1 VHTFITSVRGP
12 SRRLR
17 LGGATISAVVP
28 VTVTAGNVTV
38 SFGVLSY
45 AGTPT
50 ATVVADPGRLPDL
63 GVLTAAN
70 PQSAG
75 RSSQAG

>member
-1 VHTFITSVRGP
+1 MGWRA
-12 SRRLR
+12 RR

-38 SFGVLSY
+38 SFGMLSY
-45 AGTPT
+45 AGTP
-50 ATVVADPGRLPDL
+50 AVTVVADPGRLSDL

>member
-1 VHTFITSVRGP
+1 M
-12 SRRLR
+12 
-17 LGGATISAVVP
+17 VP

-45 AGTPT
+45 AGTL
-50 ATVVADPGRLPDL
+50 AVTVVADPGRLPDL

>member
-1 VHTFITSVRGP
+1 MGWRA
-12 SRRLR
+12 RR
-17 LGGATISAVVP
+17 LGGAVVP

-45 AGTPT
+45 AGTL
-50 ATVVADPGRLPDL
+50 AVTVAADPGRLPHL
-63 GVLTAAN
+63 GSDRCTLAGTGGCGPGTN
-70 PQSAG
+70 PLPAG